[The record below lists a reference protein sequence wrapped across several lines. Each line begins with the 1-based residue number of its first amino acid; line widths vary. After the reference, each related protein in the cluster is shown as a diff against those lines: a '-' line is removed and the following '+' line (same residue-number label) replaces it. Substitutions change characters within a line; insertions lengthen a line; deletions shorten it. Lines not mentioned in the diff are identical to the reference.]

1 MNAAKRPSTG
11 TRIVARRDRL
21 STSLGGEAVVLDLDS
36 GTYYGLNETGA
47 HIWHLLSQPI
57 PLASICEHLMEEY
70 EVEPD
75 ACHAAVQR
83 LVENLLAA
91 ELVEVVDG
99 EN

>member
-1 MNAAKRPSTG
+1 MNGANQSGTR

-47 HIWHLLSQPI
+47 RIWHLLSQPI
-57 PLASICEHLMEEY
+57 PLTSICEHLMEEY
-70 EVEPD
+70 EIEPD
-75 ACHAAVQR
+75 ACRAAVQR
-83 LVENLLAA
+83 LVDNLLAA
-91 ELVEVVDG
+91 DLVEVVDG